1 MSALRAALAPVA
13 AAAVTLGGLA
23 LWAVSGHAG
32 RPARV
37 HVWSAWVMTPTAPRT
52 AAYFTLANT
61 GDVADELLEVRS
73 PAAAMAMLGRQVE
86 RAGAERMAMGG
97 TLTVPAHGT
106 VRMTPFTVNVMLQP
120 RTALPTGWIVPFTLV
135 FRHSGTVH
143 TNAEVVPP
151 GSRA

>member
-13 AAAVTLGGLA
+13 AAAVILDGLA

-120 RTALPTGWIVPFTLV
+120 RTALPTGRMVPFTLV